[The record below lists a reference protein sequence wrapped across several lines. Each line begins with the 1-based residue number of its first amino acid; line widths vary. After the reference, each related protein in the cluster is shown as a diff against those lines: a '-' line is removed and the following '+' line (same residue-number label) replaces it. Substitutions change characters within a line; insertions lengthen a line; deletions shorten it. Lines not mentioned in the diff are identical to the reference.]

1 MPEDSF
7 TETESSFQCS
17 DRPFV
22 NVIISMIAFDLFI
35 LLWYPFFF
43 KEKQYHIDACY
54 IIGFTMISWIF
65 T

>member
-17 DRPFV
+17 DRPTV
-22 NVIISMIAFDLFI
+22 NVIISMIAFDLFNCCGTH
-35 LLWYPFFF
+35 FF
-43 KEKQYHIDACY
+43 KEKQYHIHACY
-54 IIGFTMISWIF
+54 IIGFIMISWIF